1 MTGEASA
8 GLIPVYG
15 YIGDAAPPSAAMI
28 DAIRNAHLVV
38 GGRRHLD
45 AFDVPAER
53 RVVLGPLDPA
63 IDALQRRE
71 PGTRAVVVA
80 SGDPGFFGIV
90 RRLKGAGLDLV
101 VEPCPSACALAF
113 GRAGVPWE
121 DGQVVSAHG
130 RDLRRAVNVIR
141 AHPLVAVMT
150 DVGTGL
156 REIAAALGPW
166 PRALVLVEH
175 LGEADER
182 VRRFGLDEALAL
194 DPADIHEP
202 NAVVAIAAD
211 DDPAR
216 TAWTGPGMP
225 WRLGD
230 RGRLRCAA
238 ELRSDAV
245 SALVMGAFGAGPG
258 DLVAVLSEGTDLVA
272 AAAAERGA
280 AVSRLAPSGGMVAPE
295 GMQLL
300 DVPDLVC
307 VAEDGERLSEVL
319 DAVACDWDSVRCLA
333 VLTDD
338 AGVRLAEA
346 WLART
351 ARDTEFA
358 CRRITV
364 PDVVDLRC
372 APSRTPRAPEQYLL
386 IADRQDT
393 ES

>member
-258 DLVAVLSEGTDLVA
+258 DLVAVLGEGTDLPA
-272 AAAAERGA
+272 RGTRGQSLVGEQFELHTLVRVWNFVHCSEA
-280 AVSRLAPSGGMVAPE
+280 SCLKRFDITRSTVPLRLLCYTSTLG
-295 GMQLL
+295 
-300 DVPDLVC
+300 VC
-307 VAEDGERLSEVL
+307 VPNVELGLAWYDVVWYQGRHRAGA
-319 DAVACDWDSVRCLA
+319 DICLA
-333 VLTDD
+333 NLYCSQSSCVL
-338 AGVRLAEA
+338 EA
-346 WLART
+346 L
-351 ARDTEFA
+351 D
-358 CRRITV
+358 C
-364 PDVVDLRC
+364 
-372 APSRTPRAPEQYLL
+372 Q
-386 IADRQDT
+386 
-393 ES
+393 